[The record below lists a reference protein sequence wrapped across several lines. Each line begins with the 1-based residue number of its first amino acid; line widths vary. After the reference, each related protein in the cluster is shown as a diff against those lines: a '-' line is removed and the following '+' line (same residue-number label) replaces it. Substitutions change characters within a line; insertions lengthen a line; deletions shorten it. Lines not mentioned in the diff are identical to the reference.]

1 MNKQYWDDLIY
12 EGEKLTEFAEGSP
25 RDLSE
30 DISRSEA
37 GRAQTRR
44 DAERYRA
51 LVNDTRP
58 RYPNRPEHQLQDV
71 IDAYRWNH
79 REAAREVRH
88 GIGFTRPGR

>member
-1 MNKQYWDDLIY
+1 VNQQYWADLVY
-12 EGEKLTEFAEGSP
+12 EGEKLTEVAEGVP

-30 DISRSEA
+30 NISRSEA
-37 GRAQTRR
+37 GRAQTRL

-58 RYPNRPEHQLQDV
+58 RDPNRQEHQLQDV

-79 REAAREVRH
+79 RDAAREVQH